1 MSHKKYRTETNCLN
15 CGAEVTGKFCSQ
27 CGQENLETKERFL
40 PMVGHFI
47 SDYLHFDSKFFRS
60 FVPLFLKPGFL
71 TQQYWDG
78 KRVLYIHPLRI
89 FFFVTVVFVVCAGVF
104 YKKYNTELKKSFHED
119 PTLAKLDSVY
129 RDAPDTT
136 RVFVNKSMGTL
147 TVKDIHKER
156 TQDVRRLNKLKS
168 GLDDV
173 FKSLK
178 YVAFLLLPIYALIF
192 KLLYIR
198 RKSYY
203 VDHLI
208 YSMHIQ
214 VFAYTILTIAFFL
227 PLLLNSS
234 LRVMM
239 NIAMAMILIYIAIS
253 LRYLYQQAW
262 WKTILKS
269 LISVFAIFFSTA
281 VIMMMIAL
289 VDAMF
294 IQ

>member
-1 MSHKKYRTETNCLN
+1 MSHKKYRSEKDCLN
-15 CGAEVTGKFCSQ
+15 CGAEVTGKFCSN
-27 CGQENLETKERFL
+27 CGQENIETKEKFL

-60 FVPLFLKPGFL
+60 FAPLFFKPGFL
-71 TQQYWDG
+71 TKQYWDG
-78 KRVLYIHPLRI
+78 KRVEYIPPLRI
-89 FFFVTVVFVVCAGVF
+89 FFFVTIIFVVCAGVF
-104 YKKYNTELKKSFHED
+104 YKKYNAELKKQFYEN
-119 PTLAKLDSVY
+119 PTLARLDSVY

-136 RVFVNKSMGTL
+136 KVFVDEKIGTL
-147 TVKDIHKER
+147 TVKSIREKRAD
-156 TQDVRRLNKLKS
+156 DVRMLGKLKS

-173 FKSLK
+173 FNSLK

-214 VFAYTILTIAFFL
+214 VFAYATLTISFFL
-227 PLLLNSS
+227 PLLLHIP
-234 LRVMM
+234 LKVMM
-239 NIAMAMILIYIAIS
+239 NIAMITIFIYIAIS
-253 LRYLYQQAW
+253 LRYLYKQAW

-269 LISVFAIFFSTA
+269 MISVFAMFFFTA
-281 VIMMMIAL
+281 LTMLMIAL
-289 VDAMF
+289 VDAVYF
-294 IQ
+294 K